1 MAVFWFWEPCLASS
15 RFLKNSLP
23 MAGIR
28 VPFSNRRK
36 RKLCLIWKLKSLND
50 LIQRLAL
57 KSYPE
62 DGLWKGPSLGSGGAV
77 ASPRILRIAPELL
90 EPSFSWH
97 RYALW
102 SEDYVF
108 KNKLLGRTLT
118 TLYTWGNADR
128 IRVYLRNVRS
138 GRLNTTKFHSI
149 GMSVPG

>member
-108 KNKLLGRTLT
+108 KNKLLGRTLSIKFFST
-118 TLYTWGNADR
+118 DKLVMILTYLTYSVYTLCTYC
-128 IRVYLRNVRS
+128 ICFELHY
-138 GRLNTTKFHSI
+138 
-149 GMSVPG
+149 

>member
-108 KNKLLGRTLT
+108 KNKLLGRTL
-118 TLYTWGNADR
+118 
-128 IRVYLRNVRS
+128 
-138 GRLNTTKFHSI
+138 RLTNWLSAILAHS
-149 GMSVPG
+149 

>member
-108 KNKLLGRTLT
+108 KNKLLGRTLRDLAFLT
-118 TLYTWGNADR
+118 RATAS
-128 IRVYLRNVRS
+128 S
-138 GRLNTTKFHSI
+138 GVPLSAKSTNSDLISSI
-149 GMSVPG
+149 L